1 MYSSKAPKKEYKKNN
16 SLLEKYIEGMSNRD
30 KDSLIEFYEATK
42 KDVYGFILSIIKNKE
57 DAEDIFQEVYIKVY
71 ENAYIYQSQGKPLA
85 WTLTIA
91 KNLCYMKLR
100 GKKETVDIHDMYY
113 LSNDDNTSE
122 KVENKL
128 ILKTIFNSIS
138 DEDRNIIILHVISG
152 LKHRE
157 IAKMLS
163 LPLSTVLSKYNRAIR
178 KLKKMLK
185 EDMI

>member
-1 MYSSKAPKKEYKKNN
+1 MYSVKGPKKEYRKNS

-30 KDSLIEFYEATK
+30 KDSLVEFYEATK
-42 KDVYGFILSIIKNKE
+42 KDVYAFILSIMKNRE
-57 DAEDIFQEVYIKVY
+57 DAEDIFQEVYIRVY
-71 ENAYIYQSQGKPLA
+71 ESADLYQVRGKPLA

-100 GKKETVDIHDMYY
+100 GKKETVDIDDMYD
-113 LSNDDNTSE
+113 LSCNDKTGE

-128 ILKTIFNSIS
+128 ILKTIFQKIN
-138 DEDRNIIILHVISG
+138 DEDRNIIVLHVVTG

-157 IAKMLS
+157 IAKMLDLS
-163 LPLSTVLSKYNRAIR
+163 LSTVLSKYNRAMK
-178 KLKKMLK
+178 KLKKILE